1 MKRGKNNKAKRIV
14 KLINYIE
21 EMLDYNIK
29 TFKDPSLLDL
39 YLFNTVN
46 KLKITK
52 LSRISNTYITYLQD
66 QLSLKQEKL
75 NG

>member
-39 YLFNTVN
+39 YLFNTAN
-46 KLKITK
+46 KLKTTK